1 MGIFSFLKNDQP
13 SNAKFDFIAIGDITT
28 DAFIRLKEAHVT
40 CKVNKEDCEI
50 CMKFGD
56 KLPYESVTIVD
67 AVGNSPNAAVS
78 ASRLGLKAA
87 LITNVGDDQAGAD
100 AIKHIA
106 NDGIDTRFIASHPG
120 KKTNYHYVLWYG
132 DERTILIK
140 HETFDYKLPD
150 IGSPSWIYL
159 SSLGDNS
166 LPFHQELGKYLQ
178 SHPEIKLAFQP
189 GTFQIKLGAEQLKDI
204 YARTEIFF
212 CNVEEAKR
220 ILGTE
225 NEIKSLLDGIR
236 SLGPKIAVISDGP
249 RGAYASDGNGYW
261 FMPIYP
267 DPKPPVDR
275 TGAGDSFSSTF
286 TSAIALGKTIPEA
299 LAWGPINSMSVVQY
313 VGAQEGLLKREKL
326 EGYLAQAPADYVAKE
341 I

>member
-1 MGIFSFLKNDQP
+1 MEN
-13 SNAKFDFIAIGDITT
+13 NFDFIAIGDITT

-56 KLPYESVTIVD
+56 KLPYESVTVLD

-87 LITNVGDDQAGAD
+87 LVTNVGDDQAGED

-106 NDGIDTRFIASHPG
+106 GDGVATDFIAKHSG

-166 LPFHQELGKYLQ
+166 LPFHLEIGEYLK
-178 SHPEIKLAFQP
+178 SHPEVKLAFQP
-189 GTFQIKLGAEQLKDI
+189 GTFQIKLGTEQLKDV

-220 ILGTE
+220 ILNTE
-225 NEIKSLLDGIR
+225 AEIKSLLDGIR
-236 SLGPKIAVISDGP
+236 ALGPKLAVISDGP
-249 RGAYASDGNGYW
+249 RGAYVSDGTGYW

-267 DPKPPVDR
+267 DPKPPYER

-286 TSAIALGKTIPEA
+286 TAAIALGKTIPEA

-326 EGYLAQAPADYVAKE
+326 EEYLASAPADYVAKE